1 MNARVSFGHFR
12 FEPATARLWAGEQE
26 VRLTRKAARVL
37 ALLVAHA
44 GEPVSKQELFSSVW
58 GRTVVGDD
66 ALVSC
71 IQELRKALE
80 DDPQAPRYI
89 QTRHRVGY
97 QFIGAPQAGVPV
109 APPSSDAVAVAV
121 LPFKDLSPEHDQ
133 AYFCEG
139 LAEELLNALT
149 HVDGLRVTARSAAF
163 RVSAGTADPRHI
175 GQQLGVDSLLTGS
188 VRRLGER
195 VRITVQL
202 VEVASGFHKWSQ
214 RFERELGN
222 VFAIQDE
229 IAETV
234 AGLLRGGA
242 LSGREREALRRPP
255 TVIATYEYY
264 LRGRQGLSGL
274 ARPELLHSA
283 RMFEEALA
291 LDPEYA
297 PAWAGLAF
305 VHAWLF
311 EWWGSDPENLARADH
326 AGQRAMQLAPELADA
341 HVARGLACS
350 LQRRHDE
357 ARVHFQAA
365 IDINPNLFDAYYF
378 FGRSCF
384 ARGNVAESVDL
395 FRKASQVRRE
405 DFQSAILAAQSL
417 RMLGQW
423 AEAAALNLEGASRA
437 RRALALNPR
446 DVRALSIGAIA
457 LFDAQEV
464 PAALEWSQRAI
475 ELYPDDVSALVNAAC
490 IRARQG
496 LKEDALQ
503 ILERVFGRGWGKAEW
518 VDHDPDYDSLRD
530 DPRFQRLREKL

>member
-1 MNARVSFGHFR
+1 MNARVSFGPFH
-12 FEPATARLWAGEQE
+12 FEPSTARLWSGDRE
-26 VRLTRKAARVL
+26 VRLTRKAAHVL
-37 ALLVAHA
+37 ARLVARA
-44 GEPVSKQELFSSVW
+44 GEPVTKQELFSSVW

-80 DDPQAPRYI
+80 DDPQRPRYI

-97 QFIGAPQAGVPV
+97 QFIGS
-109 APPSSDAVAVAV
+109 PPPALPAATAAEAASIAV
-121 LPFKDLSPEHDQ
+121 LPFKDLSAEHDQ

-149 HVDGLRVTARSAAF
+149 HVDGVRVTARSAAF
-163 RVSAGTADPRHI
+163 RMHAGSDPRRI
-175 GQQLGVDSLLTGS
+175 GRKLGVDSLLTGS

-202 VEVASGFHKWSQ
+202 VEVASGFHKWSR

-222 VFAIQDE
+222 LFAIQDE

-234 AGLLRGGA
+234 AGILRGA
-242 LSGREREALRRPP
+242 DLSGREREALRRPP
-255 TVIATYEYY
+255 TAIATYEYY

-274 ARPELLHSA
+274 ERSELLHSA
-283 RMFEEALA
+283 QMFEQALA
-291 LDPEYA
+291 VDPAYA

-311 EWWGSDPENLARADH
+311 EWWGSEADNLARADQ
-326 AGQRAMQLAPELADA
+326 AAQRAMHLAPELADS

-357 ARVHFQAA
+357 ARTHFQTA
-365 IDINPNLFDAYYF
+365 IEINPNLFDAYYF

-395 FRKASQVRRE
+395 FCKASQVRRE

-417 RMLGQW
+417 RMLGR
-423 AEAAALNLEGASRA
+423 AGEAAALNQEGAIRA

-457 LFDAQEV
+457 LYEAQEV
-464 PAALEWSQRAI
+464 ATALEWSQRAVD
-475 ELYPDDVSALVNAAC
+475 LYPEDVGALVNAAC

-496 LKEDALQ
+496 LKEEALQ